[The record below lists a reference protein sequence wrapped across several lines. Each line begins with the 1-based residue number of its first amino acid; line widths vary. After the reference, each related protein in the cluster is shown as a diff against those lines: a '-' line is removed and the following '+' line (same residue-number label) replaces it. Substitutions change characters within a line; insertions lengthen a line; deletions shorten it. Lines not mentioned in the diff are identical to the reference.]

1 MSRPQS
7 AASLAAN
14 LPDILA
20 RGDVWRGD
28 ALARLAREGVASG
41 YPELDAEL
49 PGGGWPQGEL
59 TEFLMEKSGIGEL
72 SLLQPAL
79 ASLSKAGGWVALVAP
94 PFLPH
99 APAWQAA
106 GIDLGRLLVVE
117 AREQAAW
124 SCEQLLAGG
133 GFAAVLA
140 WPGREGD
147 ARALRRLQVAA
158 EGSRTLAF
166 VWRSLAVARQPSPA
180 PLRLMLSTGAEGLAV
195 RILKRRGRPM
205 AGWRPLPVL
214 RPGRR
219 NHAMAGAS
227 FPAAAPRSPELSLL
241 A

>member
-1 MSRPQS
+1 MSRPQ
-7 AASLAAN
+7 AAN
-14 LPDILA
+14 LGDVLA

-28 ALARLAREGVASG
+28 ALVRLSREGVPSG
-41 YPELDAEL
+41 YPDLDAEL

-79 ASLSKAGGWVALVAP
+79 AHLSKAGGWIALVAP

-117 AREQAAW
+117 AREDAAW
-124 SCEQLLAGG
+124 CCEQLLAGG

-140 WPGREGD
+140 WPGKSADPRS
-147 ARALRRLQVAA
+147 LRRLQVAA
-158 EGSRTLAF
+158 EGHRTLAF
-166 VWRSLAVARQPSPA
+166 VWRPLAAARQPSPA
-180 PLRLMLSTGAEGLAV
+180 PLRLMLDPHPEGMAV
-195 RILKRRGRPM
+195 RLLKRRGRPM
-205 AGWRPLPVL
+205 AGWRPLQVL

-219 NHAMAGAS
+219 HHAMDGAP
-227 FPAAAPRSPELSLL
+227 FPAAAPRSPQLSLL

>member
-1 MSRPQS
+1 MSR
-7 AASLAAN
+7 AANLAAN

-20 RGDVWRGD
+20 RGDIWRGD
-28 ALARLAREGVASG
+28 ALARLSREGVPSG

-79 ASLSKAGGWVALVAP
+79 ASLSKAGGWIALVAP

-117 AREQAAW
+117 AKEQAAW
-124 SCEQLLAGG
+124 CCEQLLAGG
-133 GFAAVLA
+133 GFAAVLV
-140 WPGREGD
+140 WPGKGADPRS
-147 ARALRRLQVAA
+147 LRRLQVAA
-158 EGSRTLAF
+158 EGHRTLAF
-166 VWRSLAVARQPSPA
+166 VWRSAAEAREPSPA
-180 PLRLMLSTGAEGLAV
+180 PLRLMLSASPEGLAV
-195 RILKRRGRPM
+195 RIMKRRGRPM
-205 AGWRPLPVL
+205 AGWRPLPVF

-219 NHAMAGAS
+219 NHAVAGAPL
-227 FPAAAPRSPELSLL
+227 PAAAPRIPELSLHG
-241 A
+241 